1 MRRLPNAKSEYIKM
15 LDSNGDLHPLV
26 DLTVK
31 DIFRRLDKIIINN
44 VLEYSEFKEFYAR
57 LNQQLSE

>member
-1 MRRLPNAKSEYIKM
+1 MRRLPTAKSEYIKM

-26 DLTVK
+26 DLTIK

-44 VLEYSEFKEFYAR
+44 SLEYGEFKEFYSR
-57 LNQQLSE
+57 LSL